1 MANIVIKKRIDLDF
15 LGEDHKE
22 SYLMF
27 KAMPVVEYQSFIKN
41 TPDQRV
47 DEINYIVKI
56 MQDKFIEGKFGSES
70 VEAKDIPLFDEGT
83 LAKCF
88 AVLTGQAD
96 PKVE

>member
-1 MANIVIKKRIDLDF
+1 MANIVIRKRIDLDF
-15 LGEDHKE
+15 LGKE
-22 SYLMF
+22 HQNSYLVF

-41 TPDQRV
+41 TPEQRV

-56 MQDKFIEGKFGSES
+56 MQEKFIEGKFGDET

-88 AVLTGQAD
+88 TVLTGQAD